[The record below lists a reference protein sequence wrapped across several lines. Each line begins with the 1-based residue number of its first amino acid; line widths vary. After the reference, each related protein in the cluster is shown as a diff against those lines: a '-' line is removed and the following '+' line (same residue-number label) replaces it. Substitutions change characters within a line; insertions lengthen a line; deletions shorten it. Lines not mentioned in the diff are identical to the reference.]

1 MLYYIVMSDEEVD
14 KYDLQLYKDNILHRI
29 RYIKKF
35 YGFILTR
42 EQFLNEW
49 NIIRDDM
56 RILKRKKLI
65 HRFLN
70 LDFENER
77 DVKLY
82 NKNYELFDRL
92 LDHYEFLTS
101 LDRQYDEDD
110 Y

>member
-1 MLYYIVMSDEEVD
+1 MSDEEVD
-14 KYDLQLYKDNILHRI
+14 KYDLQLYSDNILHRI

-35 YGFILTR
+35 YGFTISR

-70 LDFENER
+70 LDLDSER
-77 DVKLY
+77 DRKLY
-82 NKNYELFDRL
+82 TKYYELFDRL
-92 LDHYEFLTS
+92 LPYYEFLTG
-101 LDRQYDEDD
+101 LERTYDEDD

>member
-1 MLYYIVMSDEEVD
+1 MSDEEIEID
-14 KYDLQLYKDNILHRI
+14 KYEYQLYKDNILHRI
-29 RYIKKF
+29 RYVKKF

-49 NIIRDDM
+49 SKIKLDM

-70 LDFENER
+70 LDLDSER
-77 DVKLY
+77 DMKLY
-82 NKNYELFDRL
+82 NKHYELFDRL

-101 LDRQYDEDD
+101 LVRIYDEDD

>member
-1 MLYYIVMSDEEVD
+1 MSDEEIEID
-14 KYDLQLYKDNILHRI
+14 KYEFQLYKDNIQHRI

-49 NIIRDDM
+49 SKIKLDM

-70 LDFENER
+70 LDFENEK

-82 NKNYELFDRL
+82 NKHYELFDRL
-92 LDHYEFLTS
+92 LPYYEFLTG
-101 LDRQYDEDD
+101 LEREYDEDD